1 MDLIIF
7 GRYFWSDMELA
18 LWKQPQGSPM
28 IGSCDVVALAPPEP
42 HRGCPAGSP
51 VGQRIH
57 LHRTRQNVTRA
68 LKNKSGKPPRKNLEK
83 TKLYQ
88 HRPQIAWKVSAI
100 SAVPIQN
107 MQISNLIN
115 FINKD
120 FQKQNGRINTNT
132 IFKKVGTPCQGIVII
147 CEGSPTRHL
156 WRQWRHAAQQPLK
169 TNQLCKF
176 SHAQSNTPRRFL
188 ESAAKTFFQEV
199 RS

>member
-1 MDLIIF
+1 MT
-7 GRYFWSDMELA
+7 SA
-18 LWKQPQGSPM
+18 LCERAIKTNKQ
-28 IGSCDVVALAPPEP
+28 
-42 HRGCPAGSP
+42 
-51 VGQRIH
+51 
-57 LHRTRQNVTRA
+57 
-68 LKNKSGKPPRKNLEK
+68 KKF
-83 TKLYQ
+83 
-88 HRPQIAWKVSAI
+88 RPQCHNEFGGPYGKKQKKILASFWWFRGKLGMKIENDYTSINPNSMEKSEPFPQFVK
-100 SAVPIQN
+100 PIQN
-107 MQISNLIN
+107 MQISTLIN

>member
-88 HRPQIAWKVSAI
+88 HRPQIASAI

-107 MQISNLIN
+107 MQISIFVNIDIQRQDAN
-115 FINKD
+115 M
-120 FQKQNGRINTNT
+120 NTNT
-132 IFKKVGTPCQGIVII
+132 ISKTEIRIWMRNFMGVEAEGANMLIVDGKHSFTNLGAGPQN
-147 CEGSPTRHL
+147 ELKSGSPPIHTSDD
-156 WRQWRHAAQQPLK
+156 
-169 TNQLCKF
+169 T
-176 SHAQSNTPRRFL
+176 SDNTLPTA
-188 ESAAKTFFQEV
+188 S
-199 RS
+199 

>member
-88 HRPQIAWKVSAI
+88 HRPQIA
-100 SAVPIQN
+100 
-107 MQISNLIN
+107 
-115 FINKD
+115 
-120 FQKQNGRINTNT
+120 
-132 IFKKVGTPCQGIVII
+132 
-147 CEGSPTRHL
+147 
-156 WRQWRHAAQQPLK
+156 
-169 TNQLCKF
+169 
-176 SHAQSNTPRRFL
+176 
-188 ESAAKTFFQEV
+188 
-199 RS
+199 